1 MHIKHWINKK
11 SNRYYKIMFHP
22 SFLGESI
29 VLMWGR
35 IGTKLGNY
43 KILTFDTKEEI
54 QEVIDKIA
62 KRRKYR
68 GYVQY
73 A

>member
-1 MHIKHWINKK
+1 MQIKHWINEKN
-11 SNRYYKIMFHP
+11 NRYYKIMPHP

-35 IGTKLGNY
+35 IGSKLGSY
-43 KILTFDTKEEI
+43 KIMTFDTQEEI
-54 QEVIDKIA
+54 QGFIDKIA

-73 A
+73 G